1 MKIISLLASI
11 TLILSVAVANATV
24 LNHDVSNEE
33 NKSKD
38 DKPKGDKS
46 KDDKSKDDKSKDD
59 KSKDVDY
66 LVGCTSSEGCGLDIP
81 KGIDDLDKLPKYEDI
96 KSDDHCNEKFPSLC
110 QINNNADKL
119 SSVPEPSTYA
129 LFVVGAAGLICF
141 VRRQAKL
148 RNRKK
153 INSGHLSA

>member
-24 LNHDVSNEE
+24 LNHDVSNDE
-33 NKSKD
+33 N
-38 DKPKGDKS
+38 
-46 KDDKSKDDKSKDD
+46 KSKDDKSKDD